1 MRSRDTQYCRG
12 LHHAAMTIN
21 STLEVQEV
29 LRTIAK
35 VAAETLDA
43 KACSLLLLSPDRRR
57 LYHSAAYG
65 LSDWYIR
72 KGPVNVDQSMTEA
85 IEGRPVCVYDAGSD
99 PRVQYG
105 PQNVKEGI
113 ASILSV
119 PVRLRGDVIGVL
131 RVYTGEPREFLDEE
145 VDFAEALS
153 ELGAIALE
161 NARRHETIKK
171 SYDALCQDL
180 LEWYGAG
187 QKPISMFNP

>member
-1 MRSRDTQYCRG
+1 MSRDVNYCRG
-12 LHHAAMTIN
+12 LHFAAMTIN
-21 STLEVQEV
+21 STLDVQEV

-35 VAAETLDA
+35 TAADTLDA

-72 KGPVNVDQSMTEA
+72 KGPVNVDQSITEA
-85 IEGRPVCVYDAGSD
+85 VEGRPVCIYDAGTD
-99 PRVQYG
+99 LRVPYG
-105 PQNVKEGI
+105 PQNIKEGI

-119 PVRLRGDVIGVL
+119 PVRLQGEVIGVL
-131 RVYTGEPREFLDEE
+131 RVYTAEPREFLEE
-145 VDFAEALS
+145 EIDFAEALS
-153 ELGAIALE
+153 ELGALALE
-161 NARRHETIKK
+161 NARRHETVKK

-187 QKPISMFNP
+187 QKPVSMFNP